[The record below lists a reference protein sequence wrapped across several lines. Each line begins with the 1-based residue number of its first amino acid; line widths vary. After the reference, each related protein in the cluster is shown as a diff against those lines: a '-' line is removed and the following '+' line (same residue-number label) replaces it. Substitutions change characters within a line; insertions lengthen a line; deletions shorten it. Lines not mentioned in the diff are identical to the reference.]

1 MPPINHVG
9 LCPADFDA
17 SFRFYTEGV
26 GLDVLFDATL
36 NADLKPLIGMSTS
49 KVRTVFLGSKDIPD
63 VGALELMDFFD
74 DRMSSQPMHSGVP
87 ERGACLV
94 SFVVSVR
101 EVLDRLASLGVGGE
115 PRIMPT
121 PGGGLAA
128 TVVDPDGVVV
138 ELLDQAVSLG

>member
-26 GLDVLFDATL
+26 GLDVLFDVTL
-36 NADLKPLIGMSTS
+36 DADLERLIGISTA
-49 KVRTVFLGSKDIPD
+49 KVRTVFLGSKATPD

-74 DRMSSQPMHSGVP
+74 DRMWSQPSHSGVP

-94 SFVVSVR
+94 SFVVPVV
-101 EVLDRLASLGVGGE
+101 ETLDRLASMGLGGE
-115 PRIMPT
+115 PRVIPT
-121 PGGGLAA
+121 PSGGRAA

-138 ELLDQAVSLG
+138 ELLDRAPSFG